1 MLFDNTLSEEDALVD
16 EDSPSQTSQLNE
28 QFTQENQQ
36 NQQTTNLDGDRY
48 TGSAF
53 AGLLVIILFV
63 VFALHKM
70 GCLRHH

>member
-63 VFALHKM
+63 VFALYKM

>member
-28 QFTQENQQ
+28 QFTQE

-70 GCLRHH
+70 GCLKHH

>member
-53 AGLLVIILFV
+53 AGLLVSILFV

-70 GCLRHH
+70 GCLKHH

>member
-1 MLFDNTLSEEDALVD
+1 MLLNNTLSAEDALVD
-16 EDSPSQTSQLNE
+16 EDSPSQTSQLD
-28 QFTQENQQ
+28 NQLDQ
-36 NQQTTNLDGDRY
+36 QRQQTTKLDGIRY
-48 TGSAF
+48 SGSTF

>member
-16 EDSPSQTSQLNE
+16 GDSPSQTSQLNE

-36 NQQTTNLDGDRY
+36 NQQTTNLDGSRY
-48 TGSAF
+48 TGSEF

-63 VFALHKM
+63 VFGLYKM
-70 GCLRHH
+70 GCLGHH

>member
-16 EDSPSQTSQLNE
+16 EDSPSQTSQLD
-28 QFTQENQQ
+28 NQLDQ
-36 NQQTTNLDGDRY
+36 QRQQTTNLDGDRY

-70 GCLRHH
+70 GCLKHH